1 MEKLPEEDYV
11 ISCPKKRVTFGSVQV
26 KTVHSLGTTG
36 RRRGGSLMTSKVPFN
51 CESDLT
57 EEVNKTRNMDYSP
70 GGHV

>member
-1 MEKLPEEDYV
+1 M

-26 KTVHSLGTTG
+26 KTVHSLTRDYGEG
-36 RRRGGSLMTSKVPFN
+36 EEVGLDDLQGPLQLRV
-51 CESDLT
+51 SDLT